1 MKQMREIHSLKSSL
15 LTAIGYSKSALV
27 TRPTKKACIFHLK
40 NCKSMNRA
48 KEVHTQMLRN
58 GFEQDRDTVSKLMVF
73 VTDLILGDLPYA
85 EKVFDSVE
93 DPCLLVYNVML
104 KAYVKNDRFGKAVA
118 LFGKLRAE
126 GWWPDYY
133 TYPFVLKAVGKLGEV
148 REGLKIHG
156 LAAKTWLG
164 FDVYVCN
171 SLMDMYAGLGQVEVA
186 REVFDEMSDRDLV
199 SWNVLISGYVRCRR
213 FQEAVFVFRRM
224 RREVDVKPDEPTVVS
239 TLSACLALNDLELGK
254 EIHDYIKREMQ
265 VTTRIGNALVDM
277 YAKCGC
283 VSTSKEIFDSMRL
296 KNVICWT
303 SMVTAYVNCGQLD
316 EAKVLFDRSPER
328 DLILWTAMI
337 NGYVQFNRFSEALD
351 LFREMQVKRVK
362 PDKFTLVTLLTGCAH
377 LGALEQGQWLHGYI
391 NEHGIPMDV
400 VVSTALIEMYAKCGC
415 IEKSVSIFDGI
426 RENKDTASWTSII
439 CGLAANGKTTQ
450 ALHYFSRMTQ
460 TGAKPDDVT
469 FIGVLSACSH
479 GGLVEQGRQYFALM
493 KNKYDIEPKAE
504 HYGCL
509 IDLLGRAGQLDK
521 AEELIKTIPDENN
534 SLIAPVYGALLSACR
549 IHGNVELGEQL
560 AERLAHIESNDSGI
574 QSLVANMYA
583 SANRWEDAVKV
594 RKRMKA
600 EGVVKVPG
608 CSSIEVDGVIHE
620 FLVGDCSHM
629 EFVEVK
635 YMLDQ
640 MINPL
645 LSVVEG
651 QQTVI
656 CS

>member
-40 NCKSMNRA
+40 NCKSMKRA

-104 KAYVKNDRFGKAVA
+104 KAYVKNDRFGKAVG

-186 REVFDEMSDRDLV
+186 REVFDEMSARDLV

-239 TLSACLALNDLELGK
+239 TLSACLALSDLELGK

-283 VSTSKEIFDSMRL
+283 
-296 KNVICWT
+296 
-303 SMVTAYVNCGQLD
+303 LD

-534 SLIAPVYGALLSACR
+534 SLNAPVYGALLSACR

-645 LSVVEG
+645 LSVVGG